1 MANGILT
8 PPQQRFV
15 KAILE
20 GKSQKEAYIAARFPG
35 GRPSLKDAD
44 LRKRGSDM
52 GRAPAVQEALVR
64 AQTKALDAA
73 TITVQTLVE
82 DLQESRRAAFA
93 CDPPQISATV
103 AATVAIGKLLGLMVE
118 RKEVELVV
126 HKPGFNVKALEL
138 TEEEWVR
145 QYALPAPPAP
155 GKGTDRNGR

>member
-20 GKSQKEAYIAARFPG
+20 GKSQAEAYKAARFPTG
-35 GRPSLKDAD
+35 PAKVSNDNA
-44 LRKRGSDM
+44 RKNGSKM
-52 GRAPAVQEALVR
+52 ANNAAVAGALAR
-64 AQTKALDAA
+64 AQAAAIDAA

-126 HKPGFNVKALEL
+126 HKPGFNIKALEL
-138 TEEEWVR
+138 TEDEWIR
-145 QYALPAPPAP
+145 QYALPVP
-155 GKGTDRNGR
+155 GKGTDGNGR